1 MLDYNSARYTARIKN
16 GSALLADVKTLFVS
30 WDPNQDSEI
39 NFSNFRDKNIF
50 GKTSRYRLNEVLNV
64 FRQRYFADP
73 NVGKMLV
80 SMAQND
86 APSQW
91 IDPLLYFF
99 AAQSDNTLRDAVVE
113 VLYPRKLV
121 GYIDLPV
128 IVIQNTLREWVG
140 QGKTSSP
147 WGDYTIKRVARGIMA
162 TLRDFGVLGGV
173 AHKHI
178 NPIYVPL
185 ESFALIAFWLMQK
198 LQSGK
203 LVLHSDEWRLFF
215 LDVAS
220 VERHFLEA
228 HQEGLLSYYAAGSVV
243 RLEFPA
249 ASMKEYAC
257 GFLERTH

>member
-113 VLYPRKLV
+113 V
-121 GYIDLPV
+121 
-128 IVIQNTLREWVG
+128 
-140 QGKTSSP
+140 
-147 WGDYTIKRVARGIMA
+147 
-162 TLRDFGVLGGV
+162 
-173 AHKHI
+173 
-178 NPIYVPL
+178 
-185 ESFALIAFWLMQK
+185 
-198 LQSGK
+198 
-203 LVLHSDEWRLFF
+203 
-215 LDVAS
+215 
-220 VERHFLEA
+220 
-228 HQEGLLSYYAAGSVV
+228 
-243 RLEFPA
+243 
-249 ASMKEYAC
+249 
-257 GFLERTH
+257 